1 MTVAIPGQAV
11 FDMTGRPTGQVYNK
25 YGFAVD
31 RPPSVLNS
39 VASTLAGRIGSGL
52 IKADFAPKQ
61 VGRGI
66 ADGVQMPSPDYM
78 RMLRDFQTQG
88 GSVGENATKKLAE
101 AQAIIDAMQ
110 AQPAASSG
118 GNQQQQP
125 AAGGSRLA
133 LNMGMPGFVD
143 QSQPFSYAGS
153 GYSYDDYD
161 PATNT
166 VRHNQSGIAGNI
178 DMGRVSVADLINPE
192 NVRARSKPFD
202 PAEGPPQ
209 FSFDPRGTY
218 YDEDF
223 ASSFNQFQNQTQ
235 PAAGSSGNQQQP
247 FGTSPINL
255 PQTGSSGP
263 SSSSVYGGAALGG
276 LLTGD
281 LQGALQTAAGY
292 YAGQQGIEGAMA
304 TGQAGFGLGEQI
316 GQRAFEQSQFR
327 PFGVTSNLANIGTTA
342 AGGVDLRLS
351 QPQQRLQNQLLGG
364 AQAAASTLGGAY
376 DPRAGQIGGAAY
388 GQAQQQLGQVG
399 AIDPSIAAQRG
410 AVGGLFGQTLGQ
422 MGQPT
427 GFEGITQAG
436 LGGAQ
441 AQLGRAG
448 QPADINQLRGQFAG
462 QVGGM
467 LAQNPSAQIG
477 QLGQQA
483 LGLGSQGLAGLEAP
497 SDIESLRSQYAGL
510 AGAAGRGL
518 LTSPEQRQADI
529 YESIRATQTPEEERQ
544 RLATEERLLA
554 QGRLGLSSAAYG
566 GASPELLAQ
575 ETARQEAMARA
586 GLSARQ
592 QAMAEQQQEMATAT
606 GLTGLASGLAGT
618 SSDLQSAAQSR
629 ASQLSQLGL
638 SAEQIESQLQSEG
651 LSRGVTAGTAAGQLA
666 GIASD
671 LETAGIGRGATLANV
686 GLAGAQAGRGFEQQD
701 LANLLQLQQADIGAA
716 GQQQALQQGRL
727 GLGTGLFGLGTQASQ
742 LPSQLRAADIANMQ
756 QMMAAGYLPQQQA
769 LGLFGAAELPSQ
781 LAMKGQLGGTE
792 LQAQAAR
799 SGLESYMQGANMANL
814 LQQQQLQGMLSSV
827 VGQQMTPQERLI
839 NEILGGNANA
849 GDGSLLSSLGVG
861 EGDTPDWIKSIGDA
875 LGFGGGNNN
884 DINNLLSVL
893 SSRSGG
899 GGSTSTGGLGG
910 GGSNAT
916 GGFLTGDLFGG
927 MSSGNTDAFNALLE
941 QYGGG

>member
-1 MTVAIPGQAV
+1 MSQLYGQGNNGFFTSGMAGANPFISQPSNALTGFVPPIDTASMDATMTSLFP
-11 FDMTGRPTGQVYNK
+11 
-25 YGFAVD
+25 
-31 RPPSVLNS
+31 
-39 VASTLAGRIGSGL
+39 
-52 IKADFAPKQ
+52 
-61 VGRGI
+61 
-66 ADGVQMPSPDYM
+66 
-78 RMLRDFQTQG
+78 
-88 GSVGENATKKLAE
+88 
-101 AQAIIDAMQ
+101 
-110 AQPAASSG
+110 
-118 GNQQQQP
+118 QQQQSGGFLSTLGGMVP
-125 AAGGSRLA
+125 SLLQAGGS
-133 LNMGMPGFVD
+133 
-143 QSQPFSYAGS
+143 
-153 GYSYDDYD
+153 
-161 PATNT
+161 
-166 VRHNQSGIAGNI
+166 
-178 DMGRVSVADLINPE
+178 
-192 NVRARSKPFD
+192 
-202 PAEGPPQ
+202 
-209 FSFDPRGTY
+209 
-218 YDEDF
+218 
-223 ASSFNQFQNQTQ
+223 
-235 PAAGSSGNQQQP
+235 
-247 FGTSPINL
+247 
-255 PQTGSSGP
+255 
-263 SSSSVYGGAALGG
+263 
-276 LLTGD
+276 
-281 LQGALQTAAGY
+281 Y
-292 YAGQQGIEGAMA
+292 YAGKEGIKAAQRAGQMGYDLAQG
-304 TGQAGFGLGEQI
+304 L

-327 PFGVTSNLANIGTTA
+327 PFGVTSNLANIGTNA
-342 AGGVDLRLS
+342 EGGVDLRLS

-427 GFEGITQAG
+427 GFEGVTQAG

-441 AQLGRAG
+441 AQLGRAS
-448 QPADINQLRGQFAG
+448 QPADI
-462 QVGGM
+462 
-467 LAQNPSAQIG
+467 
-477 QLGQQA
+477 
-483 LGLGSQGLAGLEAP
+483 EA
-497 SDIESLRSQYAGL
+497 LRSQYAGL
-510 AGAAGRGL
+510 AGAAGQGL
-518 LTSPEQRQADI
+518 LTSPEARQADI
-529 YESIRATQTPEEERQ
+529 YEAIRATQTPEEERQ
-544 RLATEERLLA
+544 RLATEERLLS

-592 QAMAEQQQEMATAT
+592 QALAEQQQEMATAT
-606 GLTGLASGLAGT
+606 GLTGLASNLAG
-618 SSDLQSAAQSR
+618 
-629 ASQLSQLGL
+629 LS
-638 SAEQIESQLQSEG
+638 
-651 LSRGVTAGTAAGQLA
+651 
-666 GIASD
+666 SD

-756 QMMAAGYLPQQQA
+756 QMMATGYLPQQQA

>member
-1 MTVAIPGQAV
+1 MSQLYGQGNNGFFTSGMAGANP
-11 FDMTGRPTGQVYNK
+11 FISQPSNALT
-25 YGFAVD
+25 GFAPPLQATSPYVNSAFSDMPVAPTMETSDILSYVD
-31 RPPSVLNS
+31 PITGKQQQGSSSMAGYRNRLKNYFDNNPGAEDYYKTALSSPSP
-39 VASTLAGRIGSGL
+39 SG
-52 IKADFAPKQ
+52 FAP
-61 VGRGI
+61 
-66 ADGVQMPSPDYM
+66 P
-78 RMLRDFQTQG
+78 
-88 GSVGENATKKLAE
+88 
-101 AQAIIDAMQ
+101 MQ
-110 AQPAASSG
+110 AGGG
-118 GNQQQQP
+118 GN
-125 AAGGSRLA
+125 
-133 LNMGMPGFVD
+133 V
-143 QSQPFSYAGS
+143 
-153 GYSYDDYD
+153 
-161 PATNT
+161 
-166 VRHNQSGIAGNI
+166 
-178 DMGRVSVADLINPE
+178 
-192 NVRARSKPFD
+192 
-202 PAEGPPQ
+202 
-209 FSFDPRGTY
+209 
-218 YDEDF
+218 
-223 ASSFNQFQNQTQ
+223 
-235 PAAGSSGNQQQP
+235 
-247 FGTSPINL
+247 GTSPINL

-263 SSSSVYGGAALGG
+263 NSSSVYGGAALGG

-427 GFEGITQAG
+427 GFEGVTQAG

-448 QPADINQLRGQFAG
+448 QPADI
-462 QVGGM
+462 
-467 LAQNPSAQIG
+467 
-477 QLGQQA
+477 
-483 LGLGSQGLAGLEAP
+483 EA
-497 SDIESLRSQYAGL
+497 LRSQYAGL
-510 AGAAGRGL
+510 AGAAGQGL
-518 LTSPEQRQADI
+518 LTSPEARQADI
-529 YESIRATQTPEEERQ
+529 YEAIRATQTPEEERQ
-544 RLATEERLLA
+544 RLATEERLLS

-592 QAMAEQQQEMATAT
+592 QALAEQQQEMATAT
-606 GLTGLASGLAGT
+606 GLTGLASNLAG
-618 SSDLQSAAQSR
+618 
-629 ASQLSQLGL
+629 LS
-638 SAEQIESQLQSEG
+638 
-651 LSRGVTAGTAAGQLA
+651 
-666 GIASD
+666 SD

-756 QMMAAGYLPQQQA
+756 QMMATGYLPQQQA

-792 LQAQAAR
+792 LQAKAAGM
-799 SGLESYMQGANMANL
+799 GLESYMQGANMANA
-814 LQQQQLQGMLSSV
+814 LQQQQLQSMFSNVL
-827 VGQQMTPQERLI
+827 GQQMTPQERLI
-839 NEILGGNANA
+839 NQILGGNADA
-849 GDGSLLSSLGVG
+849 GGGGLLGALGVG
-861 EGDTPDWIKSIGDA
+861 EGKTPDLIKSIGDA

-910 GGSNAT
+910 GGSNVT

>member
-1 MTVAIPGQAV
+1 MAV
-11 FDMTGRPTGQVYNK
+11 GIDK
-25 YGFAVD
+25 YGNFEDLSGSAAYTEMVNRID
-31 RPPSVLNS
+31 AGSNRSSSFFGLQPPLQAGGVPQQPSV
-39 VASTLAGRIGSGL
+39 GGL
-52 IKADFAPKQ
+52 
-61 VGRGI
+61 RN
-66 ADGVQMPSPDYM
+66 
-78 RMLRDFQTQG
+78 
-88 GSVGENATKKLAE
+88 E
-101 AQAIIDAMQ
+101 
-110 AQPAASSG
+110 
-118 GNQQQQP
+118 
-125 AAGGSRLA
+125 
-133 LNMGMPGFVD
+133 
-143 QSQPFSYAGS
+143 PFSYVGS
-153 GYSYDDYD
+153 GFSYDDYD

-166 VRHNQSGIAGNI
+166 VRHNQSGIAGNM
-178 DMGRVSVADLINPE
+178 DMGRVRVADLMN
-192 NVRARSKPFD
+192 NK
-202 PAEGPPQ
+202 
-209 FSFDPRGTY
+209 
-218 YDEDF
+218 DF
-223 ASSFNQFQNQTQ
+223 ASSFNQFQNQ
-235 PAAGSSGNQQQP
+235 SQP
-247 FGTSPINL
+247 FGTSPINP

-276 LLTGD
+276 LLSGD
-281 LQGALQTAAGY
+281 LQGALQTDARS

-304 TGQAGFGLGEQI
+304 TGQAGFGLGEEI

-342 AGGVDLRLS
+342 TGGVDLRLS

-376 DPRAGQIGGAAY
+376 DPRAGQIGSQAY

-427 GFEGITQAG
+427 GLEGITQAG

-441 AQLGRAG
+441 AQLERAG
-448 QPADINQLRGQFAG
+448 QPADI
-462 QVGGM
+462 
-467 LAQNPSAQIG
+467 
-477 QLGQQA
+477 
-483 LGLGSQGLAGLEAP
+483 EA
-497 SDIESLRSQYAGL
+497 LRSQYAGL
-510 AGAAGRGL
+510 AGAAGQGL
-518 LTSPEQRQADI
+518 LTSPEARQADI
-529 YESIRATQTPEEERQ
+529 YEAIRATQTPEEERQ
-544 RLATEERLLA
+544 RLATEERLLS

-575 ETARQEAMARA
+575 ETARQEAMAKA
-586 GLSARQ
+586 SLSARQ

-606 GLTGLASGLAGT
+606 GLTGLASNLAG
-618 SSDLQSAAQSR
+618 
-629 ASQLSQLGL
+629 LS
-638 SAEQIESQLQSEG
+638 
-651 LSRGVTAGTAAGQLA
+651 
-666 GIASD
+666 SD
-671 LETAGIGRGATLANV
+671 LETAGIGRGTTLA
-686 GLAGAQAGRGFEQQD
+686 GLGLQGAQAGRGFEQQD

-727 GLGTGLFGLGTQASQ
+727 GLGTGLFGLGTQAAQ

-839 NEILGGNANA
+839 NEILGGTADA
-849 GDGSLLSSLGVG
+849 DSGGLLGSLGVG
-861 EGDTPDWIKSIGDA
+861 DASTPDWIKSIGDA

-941 QYGGG
+941 QYGEG

>member
-1 MTVAIPGQAV
+1 MSQLYGQSLTGFVPPLDLAAMNSTMT
-11 FDMTGRPTGQVYNK
+11 
-25 YGFAVD
+25 
-31 RPPSVLNS
+31 
-39 VASTLAGRIGSGL
+39 TL
-52 IKADFAPKQ
+52 FP
-61 VGRGI
+61 
-66 ADGVQMPSPDYM
+66 
-78 RMLRDFQTQG
+78 
-88 GSVGENATKKLAE
+88 
-101 AQAIIDAMQ
+101 
-110 AQPAASSG
+110 
-118 GNQQQQP
+118 QQQQSGGFLSTLGGMVP
-125 AAGGSRLA
+125 SLLQAGGS
-133 LNMGMPGFVD
+133 
-143 QSQPFSYAGS
+143 
-153 GYSYDDYD
+153 
-161 PATNT
+161 
-166 VRHNQSGIAGNI
+166 
-178 DMGRVSVADLINPE
+178 
-192 NVRARSKPFD
+192 
-202 PAEGPPQ
+202 
-209 FSFDPRGTY
+209 
-218 YDEDF
+218 
-223 ASSFNQFQNQTQ
+223 
-235 PAAGSSGNQQQP
+235 
-247 FGTSPINL
+247 
-255 PQTGSSGP
+255 
-263 SSSSVYGGAALGG
+263 
-276 LLTGD
+276 
-281 LQGALQTAAGY
+281 Y
-292 YAGQQGIEGAMA
+292 YAGKEGIKAA
-304 TGQAGFGLGEQI
+304 QQAGQMGYDLTQGL
-316 GQRAFEQSQFR
+316 GQRAFEQSQFK

-342 AGGVDLRLS
+342 EGGVDLSLS
-351 QPQQRLQNQLLGG
+351 QPQQRLQNQLLSG

-376 DPRAGQIGGAAY
+376 DPRVGQIGGAAY
-388 GQAQQQLGQVG
+388 GQAQQQLGQVS
-399 AIDPSIAAQRG
+399 ALDPSIAAQRG

-427 GFEGITQAG
+427 GFEGVTQAG

-467 LAQNPSAQIG
+467 LAQAPSAQIG

-592 QAMAEQQQEMATAT
+592 QAMAEQQQEMATAQS
-606 GLTGLASGLAGT
+606 LTGLASGLAGT

-651 LSRGVTAGTAAGQLA
+651 LSRGVTAGSAAGQLA

-727 GLGTGLFGLGTQASQ
+727 GLGTGLFGLGTQAAQ
-742 LPSQLRAADIANMQ
+742 LPSQLQAADIANMQ
-756 QMMAAGYLPQQQA
+756 QLMAAGYLPQQQA

-781 LAMKGQLGGTE
+781 LAMKGQLAGTE
-792 LQAQAAR
+792 LQAEAGL
-799 SGLESYMQGANMANL
+799 SGIEALMQGADLANRME
-814 LQQQQLQGMLSSV
+814 QAQLQGMLSQA
-827 VGQQMTPQERLI
+827 VGSAPTAQEQLLNQLLNPGSAPLAGSSGLLGSLGGAIGLGESKTPQ
-839 NEILGGNANA
+839 
-849 GDGSLLSSLGVG
+849 
-861 EGDTPDWIKSIGDA
+861 WIKDLGYSI
-875 LGFGGGNNN
+875 
-884 DINNLLSVL
+884 
-893 SSRSGG
+893 
-899 GGSTSTGGLGG
+899 GLGG
-910 GGSNAT
+910 GP
-916 GGFLTGDLFGG
+916 
-927 MSSGNTDAFNALLE
+927 SGT
-941 QYGGG
+941 

>member
-1 MTVAIPGQAV
+1 MAV
-11 FDMTGRPTGQVYNK
+11 GIDK
-25 YGFAVD
+25 YGNTFNIGGVSAPYMGGVSD
-31 RPPSVLNS
+31 PLENTYDPGYISSLIRAGETPS
-39 VASTLAGRIGSGL
+39 G
-52 IKADFAPKQ
+52 FAPPLQ
-61 VGRGI
+61 
-66 ADGVQMPSPDYM
+66 
-78 RMLRDFQTQG
+78 
-88 GSVGENATKKLAE
+88 
-101 AQAIIDAMQ
+101 
-110 AQPAASSG
+110 
-118 GNQQQQP
+118 
-125 AAGGSRLA
+125 AGG
-133 LNMGMPGFVD
+133 
-143 QSQPFSYAGS
+143 
-153 GYSYDDYD
+153 
-161 PATNT
+161 
-166 VRHNQSGIAGNI
+166 
-178 DMGRVSVADLINPE
+178 GRNS
-192 NVRARSKPFD
+192 
-202 PAEGPPQ
+202 
-209 FSFDPRGTY
+209 
-218 YDEDF
+218 
-223 ASSFNQFQNQTQ
+223 
-235 PAAGSSGNQQQP
+235 
-247 FGTSPINL
+247 GTSPITL
-255 PQTGSSGP
+255 PQRGSSGP

-276 LLTGD
+276 LLSGN

-376 DPRAGQIGGAAY
+376 DPRVGQIGGAAY

-399 AIDPSIAAQRG
+399 ALDPSIAAQRG

-427 GFEGITQAG
+427 GFEGVTQAG

-441 AQLGRAG
+441 SQLGRAG
-448 QPADINQLRGQFAG
+448 QPADI
-462 QVGGM
+462 
-467 LAQNPSAQIG
+467 
-477 QLGQQA
+477 
-483 LGLGSQGLAGLEAP
+483 EA
-497 SDIESLRSQYAGL
+497 LRSQYAGL
-510 AGAAGRGL
+510 AGAAGQGL
-518 LTSPEQRQADI
+518 LTSPEARQADI
-529 YESIRATQTPEEERQ
+529 YEAIRATQTPEEERQ

-592 QAMAEQQQEMATAT
+592 QALAEQQQEMATAT
-606 GLTGLASGLAGT
+606 GLTGLASNLAG
-618 SSDLQSAAQSR
+618 
-629 ASQLSQLGL
+629 LS
-638 SAEQIESQLQSEG
+638 
-651 LSRGVTAGTAAGQLA
+651 
-666 GIASD
+666 SD
-671 LETAGIGRGATLANV
+671 LETAGVGRGATLANV

-799 SGLESYMQGANMANL
+799 SGLESYMQGANMANV

-827 VGQQMTPQERLI
+827 LGQQMTPQERLI
-839 NEILGGNANA
+839 NQILGGSADA
-849 GDGSLLSSLGVG
+849 GGGGLLGSLGVG
-861 EGDTPDWIKSIGDA
+861 EGKTPDWIKSIGDA
-875 LGFGGGNNN
+875 VGFGGSGNLGSAGYN
-884 DINNLLSVL
+884 DLLTSIIGNAGGGQ
-893 SSRSGG
+893 SGG
-899 GGSTSTGGLGG
+899 TR
-910 GGSNAT
+910 
-916 GGFLTGDLFGG
+916 G
-927 MSSGNTDAFNALLE
+927 MLDAFNALGIGGLAGAGRGQSE
-941 QYGGG
+941 GTKSMLDALNELNLGGG

>member
-1 MTVAIPGQAV
+1 MG
-11 FDMTGRPTGQVYNK
+11 
-25 YGFAVD
+25 
-31 RPPSVLNS
+31 
-39 VASTLAGRIGSGL
+39 
-52 IKADFAPKQ
+52 
-61 VGRGI
+61 
-66 ADGVQMPSPDYM
+66 
-78 RMLRDFQTQG
+78 
-88 GSVGENATKKLAE
+88 
-101 AQAIIDAMQ
+101 
-110 AQPAASSG
+110 G
-118 GNQQQQP
+118 GN
-125 AAGGSRLA
+125 
-133 LNMGMPGFVD
+133 
-143 QSQPFSYAGS
+143 QSQPFSYVGS
-153 GYSYDDYD
+153 GYRYDDYD

-166 VRHNQSGIAGNI
+166 VSYNQSGIGGNM
-178 DMGRVSVADLINPE
+178 DMGRVSVADLMNPE
-192 NVRARSKPFD
+192 NVRDRNNPF
-202 PAEGPPQ
+202 
-209 FSFDPRGTY
+209 STSY
-218 YDEDF
+218 NEDF
-223 ASSFNQFQNQTQ
+223 ASSFNQFQNQNLL
-235 PAAGSSGNQQQP
+235 AAGSGGNQQQP
-247 FGTSPINL
+247 FGTSPITL
-255 PQTGSSGP
+255 PPTGSSGP
-263 SSSSVYGGAALGG
+263 SSSTVYGGAVLGG
-276 LLTGD
+276 LLSGD

-316 GQRAFEQSQFR
+316 GQRAFEQSQFK

-376 DPRAGQIGGAAY
+376 DPRVGQIGAQAY

-399 AIDPSIAAQRG
+399 ALDPSIAAQRG

-441 AQLGRAG
+441 EQLKRAS

-467 LAQNPSAQIG
+467 LTQTPNEQIG

-497 SDIESLRSQYAGL
+497 TDIESLRSQYAGL
-510 AGAAGRGL
+510 AGAAGQGL

-529 YESIRATQTPEEERQ
+529 YESIRATQAPEEERQ

-592 QAMAEQQQEMATAT
+592 QALMEQQQEVATAQS
-606 GLTGLASGLAGT
+606 LTGLATGLAGT
-618 SSDLQSAAQSR
+618 SSDIQSAAQSR

-651 LSRGVTAGTAAGQLA
+651 LSRGVTAGTTAGQLA

-671 LETAGIGRGATLANV
+671 LETAGIGRGTALA
-686 GLAGAQAGRGFEQQD
+686 GLGLQGAQAGRGFEQQD

-716 GQQQALQQGRL
+716 AQQQALQQGRL
-727 GLGTGLFGLGTQASQ
+727 GLGAGLFGLGTQAAQ

-756 QMMAAGYLPQQQA
+756 QMMAAGYVPQQQA

-799 SGLESYMQGANMANL
+799 SGLESYMQGANMANV

-827 VGQQMTPQERLI
+827 VGQPMTPQERLI
-839 NEILGGNANA
+839 NQILGGNADA
-849 GDGSLLSSLGVG
+849 GGGGLLGALGVG
-861 EGDTPDWIKSIGDA
+861 EGKTPDLIKSIGDA
-875 LGFGGGNNN
+875 LGFGGSGNLGSAGYN
-884 DINNLLSVL
+884 DLLTSIIGNA
-893 SSRSGG
+893 GG
-899 GGSTSTGGLGG
+899 GQSEGTKSMLDALNELNLGG
-910 GGSNAT
+910 G
-916 GGFLTGDLFGG
+916 
-927 MSSGNTDAFNALLE
+927 
-941 QYGGG
+941 

>member
-1 MTVAIPGQAV
+1 MAVGIDKNGNTFDIGGVSNPIDDTYYPGYISSLMRAGETPYSFAPPMQA
-11 FDMTGRPTGQVYNK
+11 G
-25 YGFAVD
+25 
-31 RPPSVLNS
+31 SVLQQQFGN
-39 VASTLAGRIGSGL
+39 T
-52 IKADFAPKQ
+52 
-61 VGRGI
+61 VG
-66 ADGVQMPSPDYM
+66 
-78 RMLRDFQTQG
+78 
-88 GSVGENATKKLAE
+88 
-101 AQAIIDAMQ
+101 
-110 AQPAASSG
+110 G
-118 GNQQQQP
+118 GNQQQ
-125 AAGGSRLA
+125 
-133 LNMGMPGFVD
+133 
-143 QSQPFSYAGS
+143 PFSYVGS
-153 GYSYDDYD
+153 NFIYDDYD

-166 VRHNQSGIAGNI
+166 VRHNQSGIAGNM
-178 DMGRVSVADLINPE
+178 DRGRVSVADLMN
-192 NVRARSKPFD
+192 D
-202 PAEGPPQ
+202 EG
-209 FSFDPRGTY
+209 
-218 YDEDF
+218 F
-223 ASSFNQFQNQTQ
+223 ASSFNQFQNQT
-235 PAAGSSGNQQQP
+235 QP

-427 GFEGITQAG
+427 GFEGVTQAG

-448 QPADINQLRGQFAG
+448 QPADI
-462 QVGGM
+462 
-467 LAQNPSAQIG
+467 
-477 QLGQQA
+477 
-483 LGLGSQGLAGLEAP
+483 EA
-497 SDIESLRSQYAGL
+497 LRSQYAGL
-510 AGAAGRGL
+510 AGAAGQGL

-544 RLATEERLLA
+544 RLATEERLLS

-592 QAMAEQQQEMATAT
+592 QALAEQQQEMATAT
-606 GLTGLASGLAGT
+606 GLTGLASNLAG
-618 SSDLQSAAQSR
+618 
-629 ASQLSQLGL
+629 LS
-638 SAEQIESQLQSEG
+638 
-651 LSRGVTAGTAAGQLA
+651 
-666 GIASD
+666 SD

-756 QMMAAGYLPQQQA
+756 QMMATGYLPQQQA

-792 LQAQAAR
+792 LQAKAAGT
-799 SGLESYMQGANMANL
+799 GLESYMQGANMANA
-814 LQQQQLQGMLSSV
+814 LQQQQLQSMFSNVL
-827 VGQQMTPQERLI
+827 GQQMTPQERLI
-839 NEILGGNANA
+839 NQILGGNADA
-849 GDGSLLSSLGVG
+849 GGGGLLGALGVG
-861 EGDTPDWIKSIGDA
+861 EGKTPDLIKSIGDA
-875 LGFGGGNNN
+875 LGFGG
-884 DINNLLSVL
+884 
-893 SSRSGG
+893 
-899 GGSTSTGGLGG
+899 
-910 GGSNAT
+910 
-916 GGFLTGDLFGG
+916 
-927 MSSGNTDAFNALLE
+927 SGNLGSAEYNDLLTSIIGNAAGGQSEGTKGMLDAFNALGI
-941 QYGGG
+941 GGG